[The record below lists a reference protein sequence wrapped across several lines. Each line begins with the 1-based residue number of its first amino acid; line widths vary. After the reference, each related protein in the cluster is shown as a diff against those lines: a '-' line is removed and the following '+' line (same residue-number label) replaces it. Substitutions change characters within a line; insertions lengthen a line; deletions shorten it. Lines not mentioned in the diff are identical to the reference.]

1 MDNQNINR
9 PWESLDPWQEEVLET
24 KGNIVLRSG
33 RQVGKSTVISIAA
46 GDYALSNRKKTVL
59 VIAAVERQ
67 AYLLFNKILNYIDEK
82 YPNQIK
88 GRATMTFVEFKNG
101 SIIRCLPAGLTGE
114 GIRGYTVD
122 LLIADEAAFISEMV
136 WTAVTPMLAIT
147 RGRKILLS
155 TPHGRS
161 GYYYDCFK
169 DLTYTSFHI
178 SSEDCVRKDQE
189 FLDNEKKRMTKA
201 QYAQEYL
208 GQFTDE
214 LRQLFPD
221 ELIKK
226 CMKLK
231 RELIVPMKDYYL
243 GVDIARMGE
252 DESTFEI
259 IDRTDKKRLKHVE
272 NLVTKK
278 TLTTDTTKLILL
290 LEERYKFKQIFVDD
304 GGMGV
309 GVFDQL
315 LTDPRTRRKVTAIN
329 NIDRPLT
336 RDEKKKRRLLKEDI
350 YNNLLNLMERG
361 MIELLDDDEI
371 FLSLKSIQFE
381 YTDRG
386 NLKISG
392 NYAHIA
398 DGLVRAAWAVKDK
411 SLNIYIY

>member
-1 MDNQNINR
+1 
-9 PWESLDPWQEEVLET
+9 
-24 KGNIVLRSG
+24 
-33 RQVGKSTVISIAA
+33 
-46 GDYALSNRKKTVL
+46 
-59 VIAAVERQ
+59 
-67 AYLLFNKILNYIDEK
+67 
-82 YPNQIK
+82 
-88 GRATMTFVEFKNG
+88 
-101 SIIRCLPAGLTGE
+101 
-114 GIRGYTVD
+114 
-122 LLIADEAAFISEMV
+122 
-136 WTAVTPMLAIT
+136 MLAIT

-169 DLTYTSFHI
+169 DPTFTSFHI

-189 FLDNEKKRMTKA
+189 FLDNEKRRMTKA

-226 CMKLK
+226 CMVRK
-231 RELIVPMKDYYL
+231 REMIVPLKDYFL
-243 GVDIARMGE
+243 GVDIARMGM

-290 LEERYKFKQIFVDD
+290 LEDKYRFKQIFVDD

-315 LTDPRTRRKVTAIN
+315 LDDPRTRRKVTAIN
-329 NIDRPLT
+329 NAHRPLT
-336 RDEKKKRRLLKEDI
+336 RDEKMKRKVLKEDI